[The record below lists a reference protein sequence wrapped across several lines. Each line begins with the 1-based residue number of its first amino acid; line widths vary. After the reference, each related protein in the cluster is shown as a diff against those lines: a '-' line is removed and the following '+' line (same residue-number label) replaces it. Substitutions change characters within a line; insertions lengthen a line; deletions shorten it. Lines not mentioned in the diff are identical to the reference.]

1 MRHMMTQFRGNPP
14 PRAEPPSGYIV
25 EISKE
30 DENGEEGGERNS
42 TRAIVNRDSGA
53 ARGSGGAEVMPP
65 NPFAGGMPG
74 LGGLFPGLDG
84 MGLSVSLIV
93 IPTQCWVKCVCV
105 CMCVQS
111 FLSARRE
118 KREAEKREAER
129 KQAEEKAA
137 RGEGGSEEKPAQQ
150 GGGAPQAEEQMEVE
164 ESVVQH
170 KADASVG
177 KEGEGVRSVGDGEEV
192 KSKLS
197 GASGGSER
205 RVAPQEEG
213 EGSGGEDSPT
223 DDETPQYL
231 ARLLS
236 ELITGV
242 ADPAGP
248 HRPNKAKDEDNAA
261 DDDKI
266 EAENADDASK
276 SAKAASGEGEGDGRP
291 RTFAE
296 RYAGPE
302 GTTVTISAAPAP
314 PFGIPGLP
322 PMEGPSLSIKNPGDG
337 AEPEVR
343 GERGDGRGV

>member
-1 MRHMMTQFRGNPP
+1 M
-14 PRAEPPSGYIV
+14 
-25 EISKE
+25 
-30 DENGEEGGERNS
+30 
-42 TRAIVNRDSGA
+42 
-53 ARGSGGAEVMPP
+53 
-65 NPFAGGMPG
+65 
-74 LGGLFPGLDG
+74 
-84 MGLSVSLIV
+84 
-93 IPTQCWVKCVCV
+93 QCWVMCVCV
-105 CMCVQS
+105 CVCQS
-111 FLSARRE
+111 ILNARKR
-118 KREAEKREAER
+118 KREAEKREARR
-129 KQAEEKAA
+129 KEAEEKAA
-137 RGEGGSEEKPAQQ
+137 RGEGGSEDKPAQQEGEPQQ
-150 GGGAPQAEEQMEVE
+150 GGGAPQADEQMEVE
-164 ESVVQH
+164 ESVVQP

-177 KEGEGVRSVGDGEEV
+177 GEEGEGVRSVGDGEEV

-197 GASGGSER
+197 GASGSER
-205 RVAPQEEG
+205 RVTPQEEG
-213 EGSGGEDSPT
+213 EREGEGEEGTKEKESGEEDGPA

-248 HRPNKAKDEDNAA
+248 HRPSKAKDDENAA
-261 DDDKI
+261 DDEKI
-266 EAENADDASK
+266 ESENADDASK
-276 SAKAASGEGEGDGRP
+276 SAKASGEGEGAGKEGEEAQEGEGDGRP

-343 GERGDGRGV
+343 GVWHHLVVR

>member
-1 MRHMMTQFRGNPP
+1 MH
-14 PRAEPPSGYIV
+14 
-25 EISKE
+25 
-30 DENGEEGGERNS
+30 
-42 TRAIVNRDSGA
+42 
-53 ARGSGGAEVMPP
+53 
-65 NPFAGGMPG
+65 
-74 LGGLFPGLDG
+74 L
-84 MGLSVSLIV
+84 
-93 IPTQCWVKCVCV
+93 
-105 CMCVQS
+105 QS
-111 FLSARRE
+111 FLAARRE
-118 KREAEKREAER
+118 KREAEKREAAR

-137 RGEGGSEEKPAQQ
+137 HGEGGSEDKPAQE

-164 ESVVQH
+164 SVVQP

-177 KEGEGVRSVGDGEEV
+177 EAVRSVGDGEEV

-197 GASGGSER
+197 GASSSER
-205 RVAPQEEG
+205 RVTPQEEG
-213 EGSGGEDSPT
+213 EGSGAKEGGSEGEGSGAKEGGSEGEDSPT
-223 DDETPQYL
+223 DGETPQYL

-248 HRPNKAKDEDNAA
+248 HRPPSKAKDEENAA

-266 EAENADDASK
+266 ESEKADDASK
-276 SAKAASGEGEGDGRP
+276 AAKAPSEEEAGQEGEEGGDGRP

-314 PFGIPGLP
+314 PFGIQGLP

-343 GERGDGRGV
+343 GVWHSVVGPGVGGEGCGIY